1 MGEGENIAFQGKDH
15 HQDVRLRAN
24 FAVTATE
31 NIIMM
36 AALRKGK
43 TTIELAAIEP
53 HVMNLIKFYQSI
65 GVEIS
70 VDYNHS
76 ITIVGSPDM
85 ARKYAE

>member
-15 HQDVRLRAN
+15 HQDITLRAN

-31 NIIMM
+31 NILMM

-53 HVMNLIKFYQSI
+53 HVLNLIDFYTSL
-65 GVEIS
+65 
-70 VDYNHS
+70 
-76 ITIVGSPDM
+76 
-85 ARKYAE
+85 